1 MDAVEGYLLDQTG
14 EEAAIMKELHQWF
27 LTFPGVE
34 ARLKFGIPFFYR
46 KSWICYLNP
55 QKKGGIELVF
65 LKAKQLD
72 DPESQLKSRGRKMV
86 VGMYLQKRNE
96 IPYEYLEFLFNQAVL
111 VDLE

>member
-1 MDAVEGYLLDQTG
+1 MDAVERYLLDQKG
-14 EEAAIMKELHQWF
+14 EEAAIMQELHQWF
-27 LTFPGVE
+27 LSFPGVE

-72 DPESQLKSRGRKMV
+72 DPESQLKSRGRKTV
-86 VGMYLQKRNE
+86 AGMYIHHKSG
-96 IPYEYLEFLFNQAVL
+96 IPWDYLEFLFNQAVM